1 MCLCKRVCMDPSM
14 CVWLAGW
21 FVVYPLFP
29 SFLILASLPFGTL
42 LWFPPLGP
50 GRYRQERAQLGF
62 PGLSGQRSGS
72 IPGLGRKACLRDRG
86 FLPGLGPLC
95 LWPSVSTWRSHLC
108 LQGFLPEP
116 PFQDFSSDGPTKDTA
131 FALLTPTRQHRH
143 RAPGRSLSFRDSR
156 FPEPG
161 LGPAVSSEDRGQGPS
176 DCRGSTLWRGGP
188 GCGSLVPAVPSW
200 ESSCCSLA
208 ALSCSFP
215 IQTIHSQGPSLH
227 RLQGAP
233 PGPHFD
239 CC

>member
-1 MCLCKRVCMDPSM
+1 MGSQASQASAVAASPVWDVRLARETGVFCQVWVLCASGPLSPPGEAASVFKDSF
-14 CVWLAGW
+14 LS
-21 FVVYPLFP
+21 PLFRT
-29 SFLILASLPFGTL
+29 SLL
-42 LWFPPLGP
+42 M
-50 GRYRQERAQLGF
+50 AQL
-62 PGLSGQRSGS
+62 
-72 IPGLGRKACLRDRG
+72 K
-86 FLPGLGPLC
+86 
-95 LWPSVSTWRSHLC
+95 T
-108 LQGFLPEP
+108 
-116 PFQDFSSDGPTKDTA
+116 
-131 FALLTPTRQHRH
+131 FALLTPTWQHRH

-176 DCRGSTLWRGGP
+176 DCRGSTLWRGGS